1 MIVLQILK
9 ITGLVLLILLGVILI
24 LLAIILLVPIHYR
37 ADIEYKDDEKRYNV
51 LVRANW
57 ILHIIRVRFEK
68 DPDRTDTEA
77 KVLFFKVYPKK
88 EKAGTLGER
97 KAPEESGF
105 SKIKYKITDL
115 YVKIKRIIF
124 MINDERDQAAV
135 RELLLRTKKLLWHLR
150 PRKTDIRVDLG
161 MGDPASTGEVLGI
174 IYALYPV
181 YRDKIHVTP
190 DFDNKELDATALFKG
205 HIILLVVLIALLK
218 VYFDK
223 DIRRLYRQI
232 QKLKE
237 KKEARPAEEDDDTE
251 GAELTE

>member
-9 ITGLVLLILLGVILI
+9 ITGIVLLILLGII
-24 LLAIILLVPIHYR
+24 LLLLLVILLVPIHYR
-37 ADIEYKDDEKRYNV
+37 ADIEYTDRDKRYNV
-51 LVRANW
+51 LVRAHW
-57 ILHIIRVRFEK
+57 ILHIIRVRFVK

-77 KVLFFKVYPKK
+77 RVLFFKVYPKK
-88 EKAGTLGER
+88 EKSGTLGER
-97 KAPEESGF
+97 KAPEESVF
-105 SKIKYKITDL
+105 RKIKYKITEL
-115 YVKIKRIIF
+115 YVKIKRIIY

-135 RELLLRTKKLLWHLR
+135 RELLLRTKKLLWHIR

-161 MGDPASTGEVLGI
+161 MDDPAATGEALGI
-174 IYALYPV
+174 IYALYPL

-190 DFDNKELDATALFKG
+190 DFDEKTLDAVALFKG

-232 QKLKE
+232 QKLRE
-237 KKEARPAEEDDDTE
+237 KHEAPADGDDDAAE